1 MSQSPAPSLTT
12 PETYYALLGINP
24 WASEIEI
31 RRAYRELSKLYHP
44 DTTSL
49 APAVATAKFQA
60 INAAYATLSNPERRS
75 VYDRSIQ
82 FSRFSYFAHNG
93 SATPSNLQT
102 DQSDGLPTE
111 RPLSGGELFA
121 LFLMGITLVLC
132 VALVFL
138 VGWLRGDHLLPA
150 NFVPPTYGVSSV
162 SSLSISPVTD
172 LLSLSSLSSSP
183 QLPPSL

>member
-49 APAVATAKFQA
+49 APAIATTKFQA
-60 INAAYATLSNPERRS
+60 INTAYATLSNPERRS

-150 NFVPPTYGVSSV
+150 NFVPPTYGVSMSSV
-162 SSLSISPVTD
+162 GSIQDLSPV
-172 LLSLSSLSSSP
+172 SPLSSAP
-183 QLPPSL
+183 QLPPSP

>member
-1 MSQSPAPSLTT
+1 MSQPPAPSLTT
-12 PETYYALLGINP
+12 SDTYYALLGINP

-49 APAVATAKFQA
+49 APAIATAKFQA
-60 INAAYATLSNPERRS
+60 INTAYATLSNPERRS
-75 VYDRSIQ
+75 IYDRSIQ
-82 FSRFSYFAHNG
+82 FSRFSYFAHHSS
-93 SATPSNLQT
+93 SAPSNLQPSNLQPSNLQT

-138 VGWLRGDHLLPA
+138 VGWLRGDHLLPT
-150 NFVPPTYGVSSV
+150 NFVPPTE
-162 SSLSISPVTD
+162 ISAM
-172 LLSLSSLSSSP
+172 LFSY
-183 QLPPSL
+183 Q